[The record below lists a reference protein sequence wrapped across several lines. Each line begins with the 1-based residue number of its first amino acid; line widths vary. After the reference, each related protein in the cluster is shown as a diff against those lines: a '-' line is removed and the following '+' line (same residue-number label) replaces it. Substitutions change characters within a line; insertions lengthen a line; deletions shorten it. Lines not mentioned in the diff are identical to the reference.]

1 MKERSRLLSEI
12 NEASFAVDEAV
23 LFLDTHPGDC
33 QAMSYY
39 QEYRKKRE
47 KLMKEYEEQFGP
59 LRNDS
64 VMSEGCFAWL
74 DEPWPWEGGSY

>member
-1 MKERSRLLSEI
+1 MKERSRLLNEI
-12 NEASFAVDEAV
+12 NEVSFAVDEAV

-47 KLMKEYEEQFGP
+47 KLMKEYEEQYGP
-59 LRNDS
+59 LRKDS
-64 VMSEGCFAWL
+64 VESTDCFAWL
-74 DEPWPWEGGSY
+74 DNPWPWEGGNS